1 MSTLIITGFI
11 LGISSSLHC
20 LGMCGPIAMAIPV
33 DRSSNGR
40 ILFGALQYNLG
51 RIFTYSILGVI
62 VGSMGF
68 TLNTF
73 GILQWLSI
81 IAGVALI
88 LFAWRKYLQRLT
100 FGKFPGLNINLG
112 LNNLL
117 GKVIRSKSPLKLLLL
132 GGLNGLLPCGMVFFA
147 LLNAIQTGEIFQ
159 SALAMA
165 AFGVGTLPAMLAVTF
180 ASNKISSTLRGK
192 LNHVV
197 PVMLTIVGVLIV
209 LRGMNLNIPYI
220 SPEVKLT
227 EQVSKNDTESETEEA
242 PKQEVVM
249 DCCHSKDAC
258 EE

>member
-1 MSTLIITGFI
+1 MSTLILTGFV

-20 LGMCGPIAMAIPV
+20 IGMCGPIAMAIPV

-88 LFAWRKYLQRLT
+88 LFAWRKYLQRLA
-100 FGKFPGLNINLG
+100 FGKFPGLNITFG
-112 LNNLL
+112 LNSLL
-117 GKVIRSKSPLKLLLL
+117 GKVIRSKSPLKLLFL

-147 LLNAIQTGEIFQ
+147 LLNAIQTGEILG
-159 SALAMA
+159 SVLAMA
-165 AFGVGTLPAMLAVTF
+165 AFGFGTLPSMLAVTF
-180 ASNKISSTLRGK
+180 ASNKISVALRGK
-192 LNHVV
+192 LSRVV
-197 PVMLTIVGVLIV
+197 PVMLTVVGVLIV
-209 LRGMNLNIPYI
+209 MRGMNLNIPYI
-220 SPEVKLT
+220 SPEVKFT
-227 EQVSKNDTESETEEA
+227 EQVANSDDDEEK
-242 PKQEVVM
+242 PKQEVKM
-249 DCCHSKDAC
+249 NCCHSEEEDC
-258 EE
+258 E